1 MTGIAS
7 FLIPQFMF
15 QVLVSKGD
23 SNIQHLLISN
33 SGGDILPE
41 NISVSAPASYGAGD
55 DGSLKD
61 YISDLSTFSL
71 GFPSAR
77 RLRIH
82 LLMQKT
88 QVRSLG
94 REDPLKRERQPTPVF
109 LLGESHGQRSLVGYS
124 P

>member
-1 MTGIAS
+1 MTGIAN

-33 SGGDILPE
+33 SGGEILPE
-41 NISVSAPASYGAGD
+41 NISVSAPASYRAGD
-55 DGSLKD
+55 DGSVKD

-71 GFPSAR
+71 GFPGTR
-77 RLRIH
+77 WLRIH
-82 LLMQKT
+82 PPMQKT

-94 REDPLKRERQPTPVF
+94 REDPLKRKRQPTPVF
-109 LLGESHGQRSLVGYS
+109 LLGESHGQRSPVGYS
-124 P
+124 L